1 MTADS
6 SVISLDLQEKL
17 LRIDEGKRRF
27 TARRVTNIGKAL
39 GLSVVNELRHASS
52 KHLTP
57 SFVAAKRRKRKEEQ
71 EEARQIEVRRITQIA
86 LDEKLEANRIAR
98 RKTIQAQLNAQRR
111 ITLAAP
117 TVERSRALK
126 NTYYCQELSQRLIDR
141 DCRNDEQRRDAERRK
156 MAALAAEAKRL
167 ADAEIERRQKAAAY
181 WSQQA
186 KATREEA
193 NAMKSKTTATGC
205 LEESSSKRAGGEESI
220 GPLNHLFSTIF
231 QTSQSASSMTESY
244 NTCDNRYSA
253 LLSTKQ
259 SYDREVAR

>member
-1 MTADS
+1 MAADS
-6 SVISLDLQEKL
+6 SLGLQEKL
-17 LRIDEGKRRF
+17 LRIDESKRRF

-71 EEARQIEVRRITQIA
+71 EEARQIEVRRQTQIA
-86 LDEKLEANRIAR
+86 LDEKLEATRIAR

-126 NTYYCQELSQRLIDR
+126 NTYYCKELSRRLADR
-141 DCRNDEQRRDAERRK
+141 DCRNDEQRREAERRK

-181 WSQQA
+181 WAQQA

-193 NAMKSKTTATGC
+193 NAMKSKSGTIGC
-205 LEESSSKRAGGEESI
+205 LEESAPNRACEEETI
-220 GPLNHLFSTIF
+220 DPLNHPACTIF
-231 QTSQSASSMTESY
+231 QTSQSASSMAESCD
-244 NTCDNRYSA
+244 TDNRYSA
-253 LLSTKQ
+253 LFSTKH
-259 SYDREVAR
+259 SYDGEVAR